1 MSTDFQM
8 HYRHNK
14 TNLYIQVTGTFDG
27 TSAHELLNLL
37 QREYRGGNVF
47 VDTAS
52 LGGFMP
58 FGKNV
63 LQSRLCQTPVQAAS
77 LFFKGEKGF
86 AVAPSGSR
94 VLLVKQGEPARND
107 GRKKHC
113 CGNCANC
120 TCRGKHKHSTDGHGH
135 NEHEH
140 AVQETAV

>member
-14 TNLYIQVTGTFDG
+14 TNLHVRVKGTFDG
-27 TSAHELLNLL
+27 TSAHELLNLF

-47 VDTAS
+47 VDTAA
-52 LGGFMP
+52 LGEIMP
-58 FGKNV
+58 FGKNI

-94 VLLVKQGEPARND
+94 VLLVKQDKTAPDA

-120 TCRGKHKHSTDGHGH
+120 TCRGKHASDGHGH
-135 NEHEH
+135 EGH
-140 AVQETAV
+140 AHAAKEPGA